1 MHQFYTLHSRCLA
14 YRIVFR
20 VFLLLLIL
28 ISSRLLPAQETK
40 VVRDLHLWTGAALE
54 KSWKDWSLTINEEIR
69 FKRNIS
75 EINNYLSEAGLRYR
89 INKNFA
95 LEGGYR
101 FTRDKNADGSYDN
114 LTRYNLDLRFR
125 GQLEFLTFDYRLR
138 YQKEVEGF
146 KLLDQKADYEKYV
159 RNRIRFRYN
168 RFFRIKPYVS
178 AELFQ
183 LFRPGSYPELE
194 YIRVLAG
201 IRYEPGK
208 AGRFNIA
215 FGFNRELRDAD
226 PAMIYQFKVNYT
238 YRF

>member
-1 MHQFYTLHSRCLA
+1 MRTVSRT
-14 YRIVFR
+14 R
-20 VFLLLLIL
+20 LIL
-28 ISSRLLPAQETK
+28 ISLILTVSLASPRLLSAQETK
-40 VVRDLHLWTGAALE
+40 VVRDLQLWTGAAIE

-69 FKRNIS
+69 FKQNIS
-75 EINNYLSEAGLRYR
+75 EINNYLTEAGLRYR

-101 FTRDKNADGSYDN
+101 FTRDKNSDGSYDN

-125 GQLEFLTFDYRLR
+125 GRLDFLIIDYRLR

-146 KLLDQKADYEKYV
+146 NLLYQKADYEKYV
-159 RNRIRFRYN
+159 RNRIRIRYN
-168 RFFRIKPYVS
+168 NFIRIKPYVS

-183 LFRPGSYPELE
+183 LFRPEYYGVLE

-208 AGRFNIA
+208 VGRLNIA
-215 FGFNRELRDAD
+215 FGFNREFTDME

-238 YRF
+238 YLF

>member
-1 MHQFYTLHSRCLA
+1 MLA
-14 YRIVFR
+14 TPV
-20 VFLLLLIL
+20 IL
-28 ISSRLLPAQETK
+28 RSQETK
-40 VVRDLHLWTGAALE
+40 VVQDLQLWTGAAIE
-54 KSWKDWSLTINEEIR
+54 KSWKDWSLTITEEIR
-69 FKRNIS
+69 FKKNIS
-75 EINNYLSEAGLRYR
+75 EINNFFTEAGLRYR

-101 FTRDKNADGSYDN
+101 YTRDKNSDGSYDN

-125 GQLEFLTFDYRLR
+125 GRLDFLIIDYRLR

-146 KLLDQKADYEKYV
+146 NLLDQKSDYEKYV

-168 RFFRIKPYVS
+168 SFIRIKPYVS

-183 LFRPGSYPELE
+183 LFRPDSYGELE

-201 IRYEPGK
+201 IRFEPGRV
-208 AGRFNIA
+208 GRINFA
-215 FGFNRELRDAD
+215 FGFNREFTDIE
-226 PAMIYQFKVNYT
+226 PAMIYQFKMNYT